1 VAKNLSPDDIVR
13 LWAERGAA
21 SARAVQAGVNAVTES
36 PGQKAAAQADQWV
49 QKVAQ
54 AKQKFIDR
62 VSSVSLADWKASM
75 LGKGLTNMQNG
86 YNDAQ
91 NQRKFLNFMR
101 FFLPYVREGAARVRA
116 MPRGNLQMAIA
127 RAEAMIRHNAAFPAS
142 TRIAPMPRP
151 VG

>member
-1 VAKNLSPDDIVR
+1 MAKNMTPDQIVR
-13 LWAERGAA
+13 MWAERGAA
-21 SARAVQAGVNAVTES
+21 SSEAVKAGVNAVKES
-36 PGQKAAAQADQWV
+36 TGAMAAAQADLWV
-49 QKVAQ
+49 TRVQN
-54 AKQKFIDR
+54 AKQKFIEKT
-62 VSSVSLADWKASM
+62 SAVSLNDWKQSM

-86 YNDAQ
+86 YNDAL

>member
-1 VAKNLSPDDIVR
+1 MAKNMTPDQIVR
-13 LWAERGAA
+13 MWAERGAA
-21 SARAVQAGVNAVTES
+21 SSEAVKAGVNAVKES
-36 PGQKAAAQADQWV
+36 PGAMAAAQADLWV
-49 QKVAQ
+49 TRVQN
-54 AKQKFIDR
+54 AKQKFIEKT
-62 VSSVSLADWKASM
+62 SAVSLNDWKQSM
-75 LGKGLTNMQNG
+75 LGKGLTNMHNG
-86 YNDAQ
+86 YNDAL